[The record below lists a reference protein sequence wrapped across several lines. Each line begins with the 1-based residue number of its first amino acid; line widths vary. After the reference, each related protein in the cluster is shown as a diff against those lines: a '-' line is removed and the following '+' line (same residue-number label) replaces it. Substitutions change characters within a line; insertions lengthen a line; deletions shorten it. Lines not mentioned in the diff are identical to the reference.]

1 MSVALIAAV
10 GLIGGAGAVAR
21 LLLDGAISERV
32 PTPFPVGTLAVNLLG
47 SLVLGIVAG
56 AGIGAD
62 GARLVAT
69 GLLGSFTT
77 FSTWM
82 LESHRLAED
91 GEGGMATANVVLS
104 LLAGVVTAWLGT
116 EVGGAL

>member
-1 MSVALIAAV
+1 MSAGLIAAV
-10 GLIGGAGAVAR
+10 GLLGGAGAVAR

-32 PTPFPVGTLAVNLLG
+32 AVAFPVGTLAVNLIG
-47 SLVLGIVAG
+47 SLILGIVIG

-77 FSTWM
+77 FSTWIY
-82 LESHRLAED
+82 ESHRLAED
-91 GEGGMATANVVLS
+91 GE
-104 LLAGVVTAWLGT
+104 AGVAFANLAISLIAGVGLASFGI
-116 EVGGAL
+116 VIGGAL

>member
-1 MSVALIAAV
+1 MSAALIVAV
-10 GLIGGAGAVAR
+10 GAIGGAGAVAR

-32 PTPFPVGTLAVNLLG
+32 ATPFPVGTLAVNLLG
-47 SLVLGIVAG
+47 SLILGIVVG
-56 AGIGAD
+56 AGIGGD

-91 GEGGMATANVVLS
+91 GEDGVVGANLAVS
-104 LLAGVVTAWLGT
+104 LLAGVALIWVGT
-116 EVGGAL
+116 ELGSGL

>member
-1 MSVALIAAV
+1 VSAGLIAAV
-10 GLIGGAGAVAR
+10 GLLGGAGAVAR

-32 PTPFPVGTLAVNLLG
+32 AVAFPVGTLAVNLIG
-47 SLVLGIVAG
+47 SLILGIVIG

-77 FSTWM
+77 FSTWIY
-82 LESHRLAED
+82 ESHRLAED
-91 GEGGMATANVVLS
+91 GEAGVAFANVAIS
-104 LLAGVVTAWLGT
+104 LIAGVGLASFGIVI
-116 EVGGAL
+116 GGAL

>member
-1 MSVALIAAV
+1 VSAGLIAAV
-10 GLIGGAGAVAR
+10 GLLGGAGAVAR

-32 PTPFPVGTLAVNLLG
+32 AVAFPVGTLAVNLIG
-47 SLVLGIVAG
+47 SLILGIVIG

-77 FSTWM
+77 FSTWIY
-82 LESHRLAED
+82 ESHRLAED
-91 GEGGMATANVVLS
+91 GE
-104 LLAGVVTAWLGT
+104 AGVAFANIAISLIAGVGLASFGI
-116 EVGGAL
+116 VIGGAL

>member
-1 MSVALIAAV
+1 MSAGLIAAV
-10 GLIGGAGAVAR
+10 GLLGGAGAVAR

-32 PTPFPVGTLAVNLLG
+32 AVAFPVGTLAVNLIG
-47 SLVLGIVAG
+47 SLILGIVSG

-77 FSTWM
+77 FSTWIY
-82 LESHRLAED
+82 ESHRLAED
-91 GEGGMATANVVLS
+91 GEAGVAFANVAIS
-104 LLAGVVTAWLGT
+104 LIAGVGLASFGIVI
-116 EVGGAL
+116 GGAL